1 MEKIVSCL
9 RCGTKNRV
17 KTNGDARGPRPVCGK
32 CKAPLLADPTGA
44 PGRPIDLTDDSFDR
58 VLGEAG
64 RPVLVDFWAPWCGH
78 CRTLAPVV
86 EQFAGR
92 HGNVLVAKLNTEEN
106 PRTPARFGVRGIPT
120 MILFENGKEAARL
133 SGAMPLPALEQQ
145 LGRWL

>member
-1 MEKIVSCL
+1 MEMIVSCA

-17 KTNGDARGPRPVCGK
+17 KTNGDAHGLRPVCGK
-32 CKAPLLADPTGA
+32 CKAPLLAAPDA
-44 PGRPIDLTDDSFDR
+44 PGRPIDVTDDSFDG
-58 VLGEAG
+58 VLRDAD

-92 HGNVLVAKLNTEEN
+92 HGNVRVAKLNTEEN

-120 MILFENGKEAARL
+120 MILFEHGQEVARL
-133 SGAMPLPALEQQ
+133 SGAMPLPALEQR